1 MKNVISVINDGID
14 GGLSFQEI
22 SWCETYL
29 KTASVRQACSE
40 AAMSL
45 SEAKKMLCREV
56 VKNYLY
62 NKAQEYKIDLETQT
76 TTREDLKNI
85 LKKIAADPT
94 TKTAERIQAIS
105 KLNDMFQFETINRDI
120 INNNE
125 EDTIDTL
132 ENIKISSD
140 EAEKLLKEM
149 RSKCK

>member
-29 KTASVRQACSE
+29 KTASVKQACTES
-40 AAMSL
+40 AMSL
-45 SEAKKMLCREV
+45 SEANKMLCKEV

-62 NKAQEYKIDLETQT
+62 NKAQKYKVDLETQT

-85 LKKIAADPT
+85 LKRIASDPT
-94 TKTAERIQAIS
+94 TKTIERIQAIS